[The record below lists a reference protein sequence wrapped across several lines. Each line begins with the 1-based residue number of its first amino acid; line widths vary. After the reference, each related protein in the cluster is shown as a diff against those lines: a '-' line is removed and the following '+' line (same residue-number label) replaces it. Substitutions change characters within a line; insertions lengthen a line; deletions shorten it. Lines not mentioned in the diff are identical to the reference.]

1 MKKRGLSFLLA
12 VVLVMLSVTF
22 VSANTHYIVKP
33 GDVLSRIAKSYNTT
47 WQRLAE
53 INNLKNPHLIF
64 PNQVIKIS
72 EEETVAAAPAPAPA
86 EAVYKAGIYSATA
99 KGFGGDVTVTIN
111 VDANK
116 ITHVSIIGASETQ
129 SIAGRA
135 LSSLPE
141 SIVSKQS
148 AEVDVVSGA
157 TITSRAVIEAAK
169 AAIDKAKGVEVKS
182 AAISFKPGTY
192 NGKGVGYNGQVE
204 LAVTFSDKKITNI
217 ELVSHR
223 ETDRVGTPAF
233 DILFGDIK
241 EYTSTG
247 IDVVSGATLTSKAII
262 AAVEDAAK
270 QAGCDISALRTGE
283 KPFKLTPG
291 PKIVDTYDVVVIGAG
306 GAGVTAAAAA
316 AQKGATVLVIE
327 KEAEAGGNT
336 LVAGCSY
343 QTVLESLVW
352 DPSNPDAETGVYVKT
367 GETYTKSK
375 SELGRLDTL
384 KTILNWS
391 EKPFDGTIK
400 DPSAI
405 KNVYD
410 YDLPHRGVHAEYLG
424 TLKTL
429 KDQIRAYI
437 AWAEPQLAAGAKES
451 DLTLFSTVE
460 LHIFQTYSG
469 GLRLSN
475 DKKEW
480 IYGDYELVSQ
490 ICKEIEPTKEW
501 LMDQGSIFRN
511 SRATGTLL
519 GCLWQRIIGF
529 DGGMVNGNKVEGK
542 WGTYFAVP
550 INTVLSANT
559 KNQFMYRTTATEII
573 TDAQGRATGV
583 KAVKYDGTEV
593 EITAK
598 KGVIVATGGF
608 AANIEMVMETNEYW
622 DSKDITSS
630 MMTTNRS
637 LAQGDGIKMATAI
650 GADVVGMGYTQL
662 MPTAWVDTGGLA
674 GATGG
679 NLIFVSPSGTANV
692 GKRYIDES
700 AERDVIAQGAFD
712 YGKDGV
718 YIQINNAGTFTSA
731 NTVEGRQYYL
741 TLAETAKMLDIDI
754 KILKNTII
762 EYDNAYRNG
771 TLDQLDVPKSAAIA
785 LIGNYNADGSFND
798 DGLLGVR
805 YLKPS
810 THHTMGG
817 IKVNTKR
824 QVLDANGNTIK
835 GLYAAGEVTG
845 GIFAGNRLGGN
856 AITEIL
862 VSGRIA
868 GENIVL
874 E

>member
-1 MKKRGLSFLLA
+1 MRKRSLSFMLV
-12 VVLVMLSVTF
+12 VVLVVLSITF
-22 VSANTHYIVKP
+22 VSAGTSYIVKP
-33 GDVLSRIAKSYNTT
+33 GDVLSRIAKTYNTT

-53 INNLKNPHLIF
+53 INNLKNPDLIF
-64 PNQVIKIS
+64 PDQVIKIG
-72 EEETVAAAPAPAPA
+72 EEEAAD
-86 EAVYKAGIYSATA
+86 VYKAGIYSATA

-116 ITHVSIIGASETQ
+116 ITHVSIIASSETE

-135 LSSLPE
+135 LTKLPE
-141 SIVSKQS
+141 SIISKQS

-157 TITSRAVIEAAK
+157 TVTSKAVIEATK
-169 AAIDKAKGVEVKS
+169 AAIDKAKGVATKVG
-182 AAISFKPGTY
+182 AISFTPGTY
-192 NGKGVGYNGQVE
+192 SGKGRGYNGVVE
-204 LAVTFSDKKITNI
+204 LAVTFSDKEITNI
-217 ELVSHR
+217 EIVTSR

-233 DILFGDIK
+233 DILFDEIK

-247 IDVVSGATLTSKAII
+247 VDVVSGATLTSNAIL

-270 QAGCDISALRTGE
+270 QAGCDLSALRAGAMAYI
-283 KPFKLTPG
+283 LNPG
-291 PKIVDTYDVVVIGAG
+291 TKIVDTYDVVVIGAG

-352 DPSNPDAETGVYVKT
+352 DPYNPDALAGVYSKT
-367 GETYTKSK
+367 GETYEKSK

-391 EKPFDGTIK
+391 EKPFDGSIK

-405 KNVYD
+405 KDVYD
-410 YDLPHRGVHAEYLG
+410 YDLPNRGVHAEYLD

-429 KDQIRAYI
+429 KEQIKAYV
-437 AWAEPQLAAGAKES
+437 AWVEPQMAAGAKEN

-469 GLRLSN
+469 GLRLNN
-475 DKKEW
+475 DKTEW

-490 ICKEIEPTKEW
+490 ICREIEPTKEW

-529 DGGMVNGNKVEGK
+529 DGGMVNGSKVEGK

-550 INTVLSANT
+550 INTILSANK
-559 KNQFMYRTTATEII
+559 KNQIMYRTTATELIA
-573 TDAQGRATGV
+573 DSQGRVTGV

-637 LAQGDGIKMATAI
+637 LAQGDGIKMATDI
-650 GADVVGMGYTQL
+650 GAEVVGMGYTQL
-662 MPTAWVDTGGLA
+662 MPTAWVDSGGLA

-679 NLIFVSPSGTANV
+679 NLIFVSPSGTENA
-692 GKRYIDES
+692 GKRYVDES

-718 YIQINNAGTFTSA
+718 YIQINNAGSFTSA
-731 NTVEGRQYYL
+731 NAVEGRQYYL
-741 TLAETAKMLDIDI
+741 TLAEAAKMLEIDI
-754 KILKNTII
+754 NVLRNTIV

-785 LIGNYNADGSFND
+785 LIGNYNEDGSFKE
-798 DGLLGVR
+798 DGLLAVR

-817 IKVNTKR
+817 LKINAKR
-824 QVLDANGNTIK
+824 QVLDANGNIIK

-868 GENIVL
+868 GESVAA